1 MPLAHCGA
9 FRARRDLRAL
19 EGVLMPTGS
28 ATVSLWFAQ
37 IGHSFSHIF
46 MLLYPT
52 VVIALEPELGMS
64 YGELL
69 VLMTLGNV
77 LFGVAA
83 LPAGWL
89 GDRWSATGMMILF
102 FIGTG
107 AASIFTGLM
116 SGPLGLAAGLSL
128 IGLFAS
134 IYHPVGMAWLVRNAV
149 NRGRALGVN
158 GVFGSLGVAS
168 AALIAGVLTDFVH
181 WRAAFIVP
189 GVVSVAVGAGLW
201 WLLSAGRVQDTKTD
215 VRPQAQKPSRDA
227 VVRAFVVLS
236 VTMLCTG
243 LVFQSMST
251 AMPKIFAERLAG
263 FTGGTAAGAGLLVS
277 VVYLFGMAGQFT
289 GGYLADRYSLRHL
302 YVLMYALMM
311 PVMALAASLAGL
323 PLLAAVTVA
332 VLLNTLAIPI
342 ENSLLSHY
350 SPEKWRAT
358 AFGAKFVLNLGVA
371 ALGVPLVAVIR
382 ETTGD
387 FYWYFVV
394 VAGLA
399 AVIVVAALVLPSER
413 RAPAP
418 QPAHGI

>member
-1 MPLAHCGA
+1 MS
-9 FRARRDLRAL
+9 
-19 EGVLMPTGS
+19 TGS
-28 ATVSLWFAQ
+28 ASVSLWFAQ

-102 FIGTG
+102 FTGTG
-107 AASIFTGLM
+107 AASILTGLM

-134 IYHPVGMAWLVRNAV
+134 IYHPVGTAWLVRNAV
-149 NRGRALGVN
+149 NRGRALGLN

-168 AALIAGVLTDFVH
+168 AALIAGVLTDFIH

-189 GVVSVAVGAGLW
+189 GLVSVACGAA
-201 WLLSAGRVQDTKTD
+201 LLALLRAGRVQDIKTD
-215 VRPQAQKPSRDA
+215 VKPQAQRPSRDA
-227 VVRAFVVLS
+227 MLRAFVVLS
-236 VTMLCTG
+236 VTMLGAG
-243 LVFQSMST
+243 LLFQSMST

-263 FTGGTAAGAGLLVS
+263 LTGGTAAGAGLLVS
-277 VVYLFGMAGQFT
+277 LVYLVGMAGQYA
-289 GGYLADRYSLRHL
+289 GGHLADRYSLRHL
-302 YVLMYALMM
+302 YILMYVLMVPAL
-311 PVMALAASLAGL
+311 ALAASLAGL
-323 PLLAAVTVA
+323 PLLAAVTLA
-332 VLLNTLAIPI
+332 VLFNTLAVPV

-350 SPEKWRAT
+350 SPERWRAT

-382 ETTGD
+382 DTTGD

-394 VAGLA
+394 AAVLA
-399 AVIVVAALVLPSER
+399 AVIVAAALALPSER
-413 RAPAP
+413 REPAP
-418 QPAHGI
+418 QPAPSA

>member
-1 MPLAHCGA
+1 MPAS
-9 FRARRDLRAL
+9 
-19 EGVLMPTGS
+19 S
-28 ATVSLWFAQ
+28 ASISQWFSQ

-52 VVIALEPELGMS
+52 VVLALEPEMGMS

-89 GDRWSATGMMILF
+89 GDRWSAAGMMVLF
-102 FIGTG
+102 FVGTG
-107 AASIFTGLM
+107 AASILTGLT

-168 AALIAGVLTDFVH
+168 AALIAGVLTDFIS

-189 GVVSVAVGAGLW
+189 GVVAVGCGVAL
-201 WLLSAGRVQDTKTD
+201 WLLVRAGRVQDTRAD
-215 VRPQAQKPSRDA
+215 VKPQAYRPTRNA
-227 VVRAFVVLS
+227 MVRAFVVLS

-243 LVFQSMST
+243 LVFQSLST

-263 FTGGTAAGAGLLVS
+263 LTGGTAAGAGLLVS
-277 VVYLFGMAGQFT
+277 AVYLLGMAGQFT

-302 YVLMYALMM
+302 YGLMYVIMVPTML
-311 PVMALAASLAGL
+311 LAATLSGL
-323 PLLAAVTVA
+323 PLFAAVTMA
-332 VLLNTLAIPI
+332 VLLNTLGIPV
-342 ENSLLSHY
+342 ENTLLSRY

-382 ETTGD
+382 DATGD
-387 FYWYFVV
+387 FYWYFVIMAV
-394 VAGLA
+394 LA
-399 AVIVVAALVLPSER
+399 AVIVVAALALPAER
-413 RAPAP
+413 EEAAP
-418 QPAHGI
+418 QPTPSA

>member
-1 MPLAHCGA
+1 MPSS
-9 FRARRDLRAL
+9 
-19 EGVLMPTGS
+19 S
-28 ATVSLWFAQ
+28 ASVSQWFSQ
-37 IGHSFSHIF
+37 VGHSFSHIF

-52 VVIALEPELGMS
+52 VVIALEPIMGVS

-89 GDRWSATGMMILF
+89 GDRWSAAWMMVVF
-102 FIGTG
+102 FVGTG
-107 AASIFTGLM
+107 AASILTGLM
-116 SGPLGLAAGLSL
+116 SGPLGLAVGLSL

-189 GVVSVAVGAGLW
+189 GVVSAGLGVAL
-201 WLLSAGRVQDTKTD
+201 WLLIRSGRVQDTRTD
-215 VRPQAQKPSRDA
+215 VKPQLQRPNRDA
-227 VVRAFVVLS
+227 MVRAFVVLS

-243 LVFQSMST
+243 LVFQSLST

-263 FTGGTAAGAGLLVS
+263 LTGGTAAGAGLLVS
-277 VVYLFGMAGQFT
+277 AVYLFGMVGQYAG
-289 GGYLADRYSLRHL
+289 GRLADRYSLRRL
-302 YVLMYALMM
+302 YIIMYGLMIPTMM
-311 PVMALAASLAGL
+311 LAASLAGL
-323 PLLAAVTVA
+323 PLFAAVTMA
-332 VLLNTLAIPI
+332 VLLNTLGIPI

-382 ETTGD
+382 AATGD
-387 FYWYFVV
+387 FYWYFVIM
-394 VAGLA
+394 ALLA
-399 AVIVVAALVLPSER
+399 AAIVVASLALPAER
-413 RAPAP
+413 RDPAP
-418 QPAHGI
+418 QPAPSA

>member
-1 MPLAHCGA
+1 MPSS
-9 FRARRDLRAL
+9 
-19 EGVLMPTGS
+19 S
-28 ATVSLWFAQ
+28 ASISQGFSQV
-37 IGHSFSHIF
+37 GHSFSHIF

-52 VVIALEPELGMS
+52 VVIGLEPAMGMS

-89 GDRWSATGMMILF
+89 GDRWSAAGMMVAF

-107 AASIFTGLM
+107 ASSILTGLAN
-116 SGPLGLAAGLSL
+116 GPLGLAIGLSL

-168 AALIAGVLTDFVH
+168 AALIAGVLTDFVS

-189 GVVSVAVGAGLW
+189 GVVSVGCGAVL
-201 WLLSAGRVQDTKTD
+201 WLLIRSGRVHDTKVD
-215 VRPQAQKPSRDA
+215 VKPQSYKPTRQA
-227 VVRAFVVLS
+227 MVRAFVVLS
-236 VTMLCTG
+236 ITMLCTG

-263 FTGGTAAGAGLLVS
+263 LTGGTAAGAGLLVS
-277 VVYLFGMAGQFT
+277 AVYLFGMVGQYT
-289 GGYLADRYSLRHL
+289 GGRLADRYSLRHL
-302 YVLMYALMM
+302 YTIMYVLMIPTML
-311 PVMALAASLAGL
+311 LAASLSGL
-323 PLLAAVTVA
+323 PLFAAMTVA
-332 VLLNTLAIPI
+332 VLLNTLGIPI
-342 ENSLLSHY
+342 ENSLLSQY

-371 ALGVPLVAVIR
+371 ALGVPLVAVIHDS
-382 ETTGD
+382 TGD
-387 FYWYFVV
+387 FYWYFVILALLA
-394 VAGLA
+394 VA
-399 AVIVVAALVLPSER
+399 IVVASLGLPGER
-413 RAPAP
+413 SGPSRQPAP
-418 QPAHGI
+418 SA